1 MRTEQQRL
9 EAFGKPNPETGE
21 FVVDRG
27 LEKKDLIE
35 QGVRLLHEQEL
46 LKEAMNELLDYSKEI
61 EYDKKQMKK
70 LIDNAFKNTLQEKI
84 DELVGVQKELDELFG
99 EDEYEA

>member
-21 FVVDRG
+21 LVVDKV

-35 QGVRLLHEQEL
+35 QGVRIQHEQEL
-46 LKEAMNELLDYSKEI
+46 LKEAMNELLDYSKDL
-61 EYDKKQMKK
+61 EYDKKLLKK

-99 EDEYEA
+99 E

>member
-1 MRTEQQRL
+1 MEYNMQDRL
-9 EAFGKPNPETGE
+9 DKFGIVDESTGE
-21 FVVDRG
+21 LVVDRV

-35 QGVRLLHEQEL
+35 QGVRIQHEQEL
-46 LKEAMNELLDYSKEI
+46 LKEAMNELLDYAKDL

-84 DELVGVQKELDELFG
+84 DELVGVQKELEELFS
-99 EDEYEA
+99 D

>member
-21 FVVDRG
+21 LVVDKV

-35 QGVRLLHEQEL
+35 QGVRIQHEQEL
-46 LKEAMNELLDYSKEI
+46 LKEAMNELLDYSKDL
-61 EYDKKQMKK
+61 EYDRKQMKK

-84 DELVGVQKELDELFG
+84 DELVGVQKELGELF
-99 EDEYEA
+99 

>member
-21 FVVDRG
+21 LVVDKV

-46 LKEAMNELLDYSKEI
+46 LKESLNELLDYSKDL

-70 LIDNAFKNTLQEKI
+70 LIDSAFKNTLQEKI
-84 DELVGVQKELDELFG
+84 DELVGVQKELEELFS
-99 EDEYEA
+99 D

>member
-9 EAFGKPNPETGE
+9 EAFGKPNPKTGE
-21 FVVDRG
+21 LVVDKV

-35 QGVRLLHEQEL
+35 QGVRIQHEQEL
-46 LKEAMNELLDYSKEI
+46 LKEAMNELLDYSKDL
-61 EYDKKQMKK
+61 EYDRKQMKK

-84 DELVGVQKELDELFG
+84 DELVGVQKELGELFG
-99 EDEYEA
+99 E

>member
-21 FVVDRG
+21 LVVDQV

-35 QGVRLLHEQEL
+35 QGVRLLHEIET
-46 LKEAMNELLDYSKEI
+46 LKSDIKEI
-61 EYDKKQMKK
+61 LEYGEDRGYDKKQMKK
-70 LIDNAFKNTLQEKI
+70 LIDNAFKNTLKEKI
-84 DELVGVQKELDELFG
+84 DELVGVQKELEELFS
-99 EDEYEA
+99 D

>member
-21 FVVDRG
+21 LVVDQV

-46 LKEAMNELLDYSKEI
+46 LKEAMNELLDYSKDL
-61 EYDKKQMKK
+61 EYDKKLLKK

-84 DELVGVQKELDELFG
+84 DELVGVQKELEELFS
-99 EDEYEA
+99 D

>member
-21 FVVDRG
+21 LVVDKV

-46 LKEAMNELLDYSKEI
+46 LKEALNELLDYSKEI

-99 EDEYEA
+99 E

>member
-21 FVVDRG
+21 FVVDRV

-46 LKEAMNELLDYSKEI
+46 LKEAMNELLDYSKDI
-61 EYDKKQMKK
+61 GYDKKLLKK

-84 DELVGVQKELDELFG
+84 DELVSVQKELEELFS
-99 EDEYEA
+99 D

>member
-21 FVVDRG
+21 LVVDKV

-35 QGVRLLHEQEL
+35 QGVRIQHEQEL
-46 LKEAMNELLDYSKEI
+46 LKESMNELLDYSKDL

-84 DELVGVQKELDELFG
+84 DELVGVQKELEELFS
-99 EDEYEA
+99 D

>member
-9 EAFGKPNPETGE
+9 EAFCKPNPETGE
-21 FVVDRG
+21 LVVDKV

-35 QGVRLLHEQEL
+35 QGVRIQHEQEL
-46 LKEAMNELLDYSKEI
+46 LKEAMNELLDYSKDL

-99 EDEYEA
+99 DE

>member
-21 FVVDRG
+21 LVVDKV

-35 QGVRLLHEQEL
+35 QGVRIQHEQEL
-46 LKEAMNELLDYSKEI
+46 LKEAMNELLDYAKDL

-84 DELVGVQKELDELFG
+84 DELVGVQKELEELFS
-99 EDEYEA
+99 D

>member
-21 FVVDRG
+21 LVVDQV

-35 QGVRLLHEQEL
+35 QEVRILHEQEL
-46 LKEAMNELLDYSKEI
+46 LKDSLNELLDYSKDI

-84 DELVGVQKELDELFG
+84 DELVGVQKELEELFS
-99 EDEYEA
+99 D

>member
-21 FVVDRG
+21 LVVDKV

-46 LKEAMNELLDYSKEI
+46 LKEAMNELLDYAKDL
-61 EYDKKQMKK
+61 EYDKKLLKK

-84 DELVGVQKELDELFG
+84 DELVSVQKELEELFS
-99 EDEYEA
+99 D

>member
-1 MRTEQQRL
+1 MYSETEIER
-9 EAFGKPNPETGE
+9 FGVADENGE
-21 FVVDRG
+21 IVVDRT
-27 LEKKDLIE
+27 LLKKGLIE
-35 QGVRLLHEQEL
+35 QGVRIQHEQES
-46 LKEAMNELLDYSKEI
+46 LKEAMNELLDYAKDL

-99 EDEYEA
+99 DE

>member
-21 FVVDRG
+21 LVVDRV

-35 QGVRLLHEQEL
+35 QGVRIQHEQEL
-46 LKEAMNELLDYSKEI
+46 LKEAMNELLDYSKDL

-84 DELVGVQKELDELFG
+84 DELVGVQKELEELFS
-99 EDEYEA
+99 D

>member
-21 FVVDRG
+21 LVVDKV

-35 QGVRLLHEQEL
+35 QGVRILHEQEL

-61 EYDKKQMKK
+61 EYDKKLMKK

-84 DELVGVQKELDELFG
+84 DELVGVQKELEELFS
-99 EDEYEA
+99 D

>member
-21 FVVDRG
+21 LVVDQV

-46 LKEAMNELLDYSKEI
+46 LKEAMNELLDYAKDL
-61 EYDKKQMKK
+61 EYDKKLLKK

-84 DELVGVQKELDELFG
+84 DELVSVQKELEELFS
-99 EDEYEA
+99 D

>member
-21 FVVDRG
+21 LVVDQV

-35 QGVRLLHEQEL
+35 QGVRIQHEQEL
-46 LKEAMNELLDYSKEI
+46 LKEAMNELLDYAKDI
-61 EYDKKQMKK
+61 QYDKKQMKK

-84 DELVGVQKELDELFG
+84 DELVGVQKELEELFS
-99 EDEYEA
+99 D

>member
-21 FVVDRG
+21 LVVDRV

-35 QGVRLLHEQEL
+35 QGVRIQHEQEL
-46 LKEAMNELLDYSKEI
+46 LKEAMNELLDYSKDL

-70 LIDNAFKNTLQEKI
+70 LIDNAFKNNLQEKI
-84 DELVGVQKELDELFG
+84 DELVGVQKELEELFS
-99 EDEYEA
+99 D

>member
-9 EAFGKPNPETGE
+9 EAFGKPYPETGE

-46 LKEAMNELLDYSKEI
+46 LKEAMNELLDYAKDL
-61 EYDKKQMKK
+61 EYDKKLLKK

-84 DELVGVQKELDELFG
+84 DELVSVQKELEELFS
-99 EDEYEA
+99 D

>member
-21 FVVDRG
+21 LVVDRV

-35 QGVRLLHEQEL
+35 QGVRIQHEQEL
-46 LKEAMNELLDYSKEI
+46 LKEAMNELLDYAKDL
-61 EYDKKQMKK
+61 EYDKKLLKK

-84 DELVGVQKELDELFG
+84 DELVGVQKELEELFS
-99 EDEYEA
+99 D

>member
-9 EAFGKPNPETGE
+9 EAFGKPNPDTGE
-21 FVVDRG
+21 LVVDKV

-35 QGVRLLHEQEL
+35 QGVRILHEQEL
-46 LKEAMNELLDYSKEI
+46 LKEAMNELLDYSKDLS
-61 EYDKKQMKK
+61 YDKKQMKK

-84 DELVGVQKELDELFG
+84 DELVGVQKELEELFS
-99 EDEYEA
+99 D

>member
-9 EAFGKPNPETGE
+9 EAFGKPNPDTGE
-21 FVVDRG
+21 LVVDKV

-35 QGVRLLHEQEL
+35 QGVRILHEQEL
-46 LKEAMNELLDYSKEI
+46 LKEAMNELLDYAKDL
-61 EYDKKQMKK
+61 EYDKKLLKK

-84 DELVGVQKELDELFG
+84 DELVSVQKELEELFS
-99 EDEYEA
+99 D

>member
-21 FVVDRG
+21 LVVDKV

-35 QGVRLLHEQEL
+35 QGVRILHEQEL
-46 LKEAMNELLDYSKEI
+46 LKEAMNELLDYSKDL
-61 EYDKKQMKK
+61 EYDKKLLKK

-84 DELVGVQKELDELFG
+84 DELVGVQKELEELFS
-99 EDEYEA
+99 D

>member
-21 FVVDRG
+21 LVVDQV

-35 QGVRLLHEQEL
+35 QGVRIQHEQEL
-46 LKEAMNELLDYSKEI
+46 LKEAMNELLDYAKDL
-61 EYDKKQMKK
+61 EYDKKLLKK

>member
-21 FVVDRG
+21 LVVDQV

-46 LKEAMNELLDYSKEI
+46 LKEAMNELLDYAKEL
-61 EYDKKQMKK
+61 EYDKKLLKK

-84 DELVGVQKELDELFG
+84 DELVSVQKELEELFS
-99 EDEYEA
+99 D

>member
-21 FVVDRG
+21 LVVDQV

-35 QGVRLLHEQEL
+35 QGVRILHEQEL

>member
-21 FVVDRG
+21 LVVDKV

-46 LKEAMNELLDYSKEI
+46 LKEAMNELLDYSKDL

-84 DELVGVQKELDELFG
+84 DELVGVQKELEELFS
-99 EDEYEA
+99 D

>member
-9 EAFGKPNPETGE
+9 EAFGKPNPDTGE
-21 FVVDRG
+21 LVVDKV

-35 QGVRLLHEQEL
+35 QGVRILHEQEL

>member
-21 FVVDRG
+21 LVVDKV

-35 QGVRLLHEQEL
+35 QGVRIQHEQEL

-99 EDEYEA
+99 DE

>member
-21 FVVDRG
+21 LVVDRV

-35 QGVRLLHEQEL
+35 QGVRILHEQEL

-84 DELVGVQKELDELFG
+84 DELVGVQKELEELFS
-99 EDEYEA
+99 D

>member
-9 EAFGKPNPETGE
+9 EAFGKPNQETGE
-21 FVVDRG
+21 LVVDRV

-35 QGVRLLHEQEL
+35 QGVRIQHEQEL
-46 LKEAMNELLDYSKEI
+46 LKEVMNELLDYAKDL

-84 DELVGVQKELDELFG
+84 DELVGVQKELEELFS
-99 EDEYEA
+99 D

>member
-21 FVVDRG
+21 LVVDKV

-35 QGVRLLHEQEL
+35 QGVRIQHEQEL
-46 LKEAMNELLDYSKEI
+46 LKEAMNELLDYAKDL
-61 EYDKKQMKK
+61 EYDKKLLKK

-99 EDEYEA
+99 VDEYEA

>member
-1 MRTEQQRL
+1 MRTDQQRL

-21 FVVDRG
+21 LVVDKV

-35 QGVRLLHEQEL
+35 QGVRILHEQEL
-46 LKEAMNELLDYSKEI
+46 LKEAMNELLDYSKDL

-84 DELVGVQKELDELFG
+84 DELVGVQKELDNLFG
-99 EDEYEA
+99 DE

>member
-21 FVVDRG
+21 LVVDRV

-35 QGVRLLHEQEL
+35 QGVRILHEQEL
-46 LKEAMNELLDYSKEI
+46 LKESLNELLDYSKDL

-84 DELVGVQKELDELFG
+84 DELVGVQKELEELFS
-99 EDEYEA
+99 D

>member
-21 FVVDRG
+21 LVVDKV

-46 LKEAMNELLDYSKEI
+46 LKEAMNELLDYSKDL
-61 EYDKKQMKK
+61 EYDKKLLKK

-84 DELVGVQKELDELFG
+84 DELVGVQKELEELFS
-99 EDEYEA
+99 D